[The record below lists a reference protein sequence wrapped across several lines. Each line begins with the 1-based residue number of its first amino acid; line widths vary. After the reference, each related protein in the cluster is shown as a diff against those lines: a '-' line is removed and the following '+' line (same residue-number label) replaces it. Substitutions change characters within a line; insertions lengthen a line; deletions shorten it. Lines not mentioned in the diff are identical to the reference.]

1 LHEKYGTQ
9 AAFRLIYIREAHA
22 VDGDSPPRETGAPCV
37 EDPVTLEER
46 TALAQRFVHESELAA
61 IPLCVDGMDDAA
73 GIAYAAAPDRLYLIG
88 AAGKVL
94 WKSGKGPAGFDPAGL
109 EAALRTALGL

>member
-1 LHEKYGTQ
+1 LHQNYG
-9 AAFRLIYIREAHA
+9 ALAEFRLIYLREAHA
-22 VDGDSPPRETGAPCV
+22 VDGDSPPRAAGAPCV

-46 TALAQRFVHESELAA
+46 TALAQRFAHESDLAA
-61 IPLCVDGMDDAA
+61 IPLLVDGMDDAA

-88 AAGKVL
+88 AAGRVL

-109 EAALRTALGL
+109 EAAIRTALGL